1 MNASLPV
8 GINPSPKTPYRP
20 TQQAHHNSPRMTLA
34 TFAVLIRQAFLQST
48 VFRANYLIGLL
59 SDLLFVYL
67 SIQVWTVLY
76 SNQILESGPTTI
88 QLITYVTLARIV
100 APVDMEF
107 VQNMQ
112 QRVLSGEIAGELIKP
127 IPLSWFLLAQEV
139 GRYISR
145 LLLRVLPI
153 ALLVF
158 FTISLSVPDSPIYIL
173 LFVVSIIL
181 SFIIMFSI
189 NYITALAAFWITQLF
204 SINVLKG
211 QTVRLLS
218 GILVPLWFFPAAAL
232 PVIELLPF
240 ASIAFVPIQLFLE
253 EISIVKACYS
263 LALQLAWG
271 IIIWQIGRWMWSRAV
286 RQLSI
291 NGG

>member
-1 MNASLPV
+1 
-8 GINPSPKTPYRP
+8 
-20 TQQAHHNSPRMTLA
+20 MTLA